1 MWLLEQVRKLLFAL
15 SSLMSPLQIPI
26 KPSRAGQVLFRTRH
40 SQGGSMNNMKLT
52 EMKEHASTQAC
63 ETERERRP

>member
-26 KPSRAGQVLFRTRH
+26 KPSRAGQSPISHAPLAAGLDEKHETSRDEGTRLH
-40 SQGGSMNNMKLT
+40 TSL
-52 EMKEHASTQAC
+52 
-63 ETERERRP
+63 